1 MNNRRTK
8 SCCTF
13 RLLCG
18 KEKIGML
25 LREILPCQPQSN
37 KIQPCIKV
45 RGIGSLMKKLRQ
57 ISVQPVVR
65 EHGRHL
71 PLFLGE
77 FLQEPLP
84 FRLRPAGTQGGKFL
98 TKMRNHPKRIPH
110 MMNTKERMGKTLPTL
125 YEMSAVASL
134 LQCRQQ
140 RPCTVYSHLHRNLRR
155 QYAQG
160 DIHPQHRVVRRI
172 FSTAPQ
178 CQATLTV
185 CDTGILGQLRRI
197 TEKSAQQQ

>member
-1 MNNRRTK
+1 
-8 SCCTF
+8 
-13 RLLCG
+13 
-18 KEKIGML
+18 
-25 LREILPCQPQSN
+25 
-37 KIQPCIKV
+37 
-45 RGIGSLMKKLRQ
+45 
-57 ISVQPVVR
+57 
-65 EHGRHL
+65 
-71 PLFLGE
+71 
-77 FLQEPLP
+77 
-84 FRLRPAGTQGGKFL
+84 
-98 TKMRNHPKRIPH
+98 

-125 YEMSAVASL
+125 YDMGAVAAL

-160 DIHPQHRVVRRI
+160 DIHPQHRVLRRI
-172 FSTAPQ
+172 FSTVPQ